1 MSGTEAPIASPAAA
15 SGLSPTD
22 LAELLRAFND
32 VTEKLRSSHD
42 QLTREVA
49 RLRTELGEANVQL
62 ERARRLSALGE
73 MAAGIA
79 HEVRNPLGGI
89 SLYARM
95 LEEDLRDRPPQAEL
109 AAKIAAAA
117 RSINQIV
124 GDVLA
129 FAKEMRVRLQP
140 LDARDAMERAL
151 EACAASASGVEIVRE
166 GFEREVVI
174 HADAHLLQQA
184 LVNVMHNAL
193 EAMAEAGAEGSAR
206 ARRLH
211 LTVKRRTASRTAAKA
226 KSEKGKGQKR
236 EVSLVVR
243 DTGPGVSPEVITR
256 MFNPFFTTRAAG
268 TGLGL
273 AIVHRIMDAHA
284 GRVLVRNAV
293 DDRLEPG
300 AIVELVLPEAAPELP
315 GTVAEVKA

>member
-1 MSGTEAPIASPAAA
+1 MGMSPS
-15 SGLSPTD
+15 D

-32 VTEKLRSSHD
+32 VTEKLRTSHD
-42 QLTREVA
+42 QLTREVT
-49 RLRTELGEANVQL
+49 RLRDELGEANVQL

-89 SLYARM
+89 ALYARM
-95 LEEDLRDRPPQAEL
+95 LEDDLRESPAQAEL
-109 AAKIAAAA
+109 ASKIASAA

-129 FAKEMRVRLQP
+129 FAKEMRVRLVP
-140 LDARDAMERAL
+140 MDARDVFERAL
-151 EACAASASGVEIVRE
+151 EACAASAMGVQVVRE
-166 GFEREVVI
+166 GFEKEVVI
-174 HADAHLLQQA
+174 HADPHLLHQA
-184 LVNVMHNAL
+184 LVNVIDNAL
-193 EAMAEAGAEGSAR
+193 QVMAEQVMAGQGGSPAQATR
-206 ARRLH
+206 KLVLSLKVRGM
-211 LTVKRRTASRTAAKA
+211 KRSSSRGGAAKD
-226 KSEKGKGQKR
+226 GGGVR

-243 DTGPGVSPEVITR
+243 DTGPGVSPEVIAR

-300 AIVELVLPEAAPELP
+300 AIVELVLPAGAQSLP
-315 GTVAEVKA
+315 GALAEVKA